1 MLGHET
7 PFHFRKYLMRYV
19 ESQIGKLVR
28 EPPQPPAPPPPAPP
42 PPRVGWG
49 QVKVTDPNTGYIF
62 PLRLCELYPLRP
74 DVLEREKAFPACFI
88 SYDGGRKDVTER
100 TLVQNIVEVVGVR
113 LEIAINADYGA
124 PDPIRHNGVVEL
136 SEQVGDAIYDI
147 ERLVNYNSFQ
157 QWLAQPVSVG
167 DNQDPNIDDPAALT
181 RFRQQAVIVQDVM
194 LTEWGFDEFYRGTAN
209 EVIIAIVQFFM
220 SYPKQ

>member
-19 ESQIGKLVR
+19 ESQIGRLLV
-28 EPPQPPAPPPPAPP
+28 EPPQPVPAPTPP
-42 PPRVGWG
+42 VGWMT
-49 QVKVTDPNTGYIF
+49 KETMPNPGYVF
-62 PLRLCELYPLRP
+62 PLRLCALYPLRP
-74 DVLEREKAFPACFI
+74 DALERERAFPACFI
-88 SYDGGRKDVTER
+88 SYDGGRKDVTQQN
-100 TLVQNIVEVVGVR
+100 LIQNIVEVIGVR

-124 PDPIRHNGVVEL
+124 PDLSRDNGVTEL

-167 DNQDPNIDDPAALT
+167 DSQDPNIDDPAALT

-194 LTEWGFDEFYRGTAN
+194 LMEWGFDEFYRGTAN